1 MPTRRNPRSYDD
13 EFKKRAVQMVL
24 DGRGVNAAAQDL
36 DIPRSCLQRWKKQML
51 DTMDSSLDPEQ
62 RSATELDADNR
73 RLRKELA
80 YMTEQRDILKKTIRI
95 FGEDEGRVRR
105 WSP

>member
-24 DGRGVNAAAQDL
+24 DGRGVNSVSEDL

-51 DTMDSSLDPEQ
+51 ETMDSSLEPG
-62 RSATELDADNR
+62 RKSATELDADNR